1 MTPVVEATPVLV
13 GIICFVILAILIVL
27 RMSIAFSM
35 AFVGFAGVAYFVSF
49 DAALTKLG
57 VVAFDTVSSYDLAT
71 LPLFLLMANTL
82 FAAGMGKDLY
92 TLAARWIGHLR
103 GGLAMATIGGCAIFA
118 AVSASSMATA
128 ATLGLVSLPEMK
140 KREYDPGLA
149 TGTVIAGGTLG
160 ATIPPSGVLIIY
172 GIFTQNSISQLFMA
186 GIIPGIVQAAMYCA
200 AIYLIARR
208 NPRIAP
214 GGPRYS
220 YRERVAAF
228 KDVWDTVFLI
238 VLVIGGMLIGLF
250 TATEAAAVGAAG
262 AIAISTVRR
271 RLTIQSF
278 QKALL
283 DTLKT
288 TGMIYAILIGAMMF
302 NALCALTTI
311 PNWLANSVAGLA
323 VPPVVTMLLIIIAY
337 LIIGGPMDG
346 QAMMLLTLPIFL
358 PIVTALGYDQIWFG
372 VMIARMVEIA
382 MISPPLGMNI
392 FVIQGVAQ
400 DVPMRTIFKGL
411 VPFLA
416 ADTVQVLT
424 LLLVP
429 GIVLLLPSFMR

>member
-1 MTPVVEATPVLV
+1 VIAPVEATPILIGLV
-13 GIICFVILAILIVL
+13 AFVVLAILIIL

-35 AFVGFAGVAYFVSF
+35 ALVGFAGVAFFVSV

-57 VVAFDTVSSYDLAT
+57 VIAFDTVSSYDLAT

-82 FAAGMGKDLY
+82 FVAGMGKDLY
-92 TLAARWIGHLR
+92 NLAARWIGHLR

-128 ATLGLVSLPEMK
+128 ATLGLVALPEMK
-140 KREYDPGLA
+140 KREYDPGMA

-160 ATIPPSGVLIIY
+160 ATIPPSGILIIY
-172 GIFTQNSISQLFMA
+172 GILTQNSISQLFMA
-186 GIIPGIVQAAMYCA
+186 GFLPGFLQAALYCV
-200 AIYLIARR
+200 AIYLVARI
-208 NPRIAP
+208 NPKTAP
-214 GGPRYS
+214 GGQRYS
-220 YRERVAAF
+220 YGERFAAF
-228 KDVWDTVFLI
+228 KEVWDTIFLI

-250 TATEAAAVGAAG
+250 TATEAGAVGAAG
-262 AIAISTVRR
+262 AIAISAARR
-271 RLTIQSF
+271 RLSFQSF

-302 NALCALTTI
+302 NALCAMTTI
-311 PNWLANSVAGLA
+311 PNWLATSVAGLS
-323 VPPVVTMLLIIIAY
+323 VPPIVTMLLIIIAY

-358 PIVTALGYDQIWFG
+358 PIVTSLGYSQIWFG
-372 VMIARMVEIA
+372 VMMARMVEIA

-400 DVPMRTIFKGL
+400 DVPMRTIFRGL

-416 ADTVQVLT
+416 ADTVHVLT
-424 LLLVP
+424 LLMVP
-429 GIVLLLPSFMR
+429 GIVLLVPSFMH

>member
-1 MTPVVEATPVLV
+1 MTPVLV
-13 GIICFVILAILIVL
+13 GLVSFAVLAVLIAL

-35 AFVGFAGVAYFVSF
+35 ALVGFAGLAFLLSSS
-49 DAALTKLG
+49 AALTKLG
-57 VVAFDTVSSYDLAT
+57 VVAFDTVSSYELST

-128 ATLGLVSLPEMK
+128 ATLGLVALPEMR
-140 KREYDPGLA
+140 KRDYDPGLA

-160 ATIPPSGVLIIY
+160 ATIPPSGILIIY
-172 GIFTQNSISQLFMA
+172 GILTQNSIGQLFLA
-186 GIIPGIVQAAMYCA
+186 GFLPGVLQAAMYCA
-200 AIYLIARR
+200 AIYFIARR
-208 NPRIAP
+208 NPAIAP
-214 GGPRYS
+214 GGERYS
-220 YRERVAAF
+220 YRDRFAALGEI
-228 KDVWDTVFLI
+228 WDTVFLI
-238 VLVIGGMLIGLF
+238 VLVIGGMMIGWF

-262 AIAISTVRR
+262 AIAISALRR
-271 RLTIQSF
+271 RLSF
-278 QKALL
+278 ESFRKALL

-288 TGMIYAILIGAMMF
+288 SGIIYAILIGAMMF

-311 PNWLANSVAGLA
+311 PNWLASSIADIA
-323 VPPVVTMLLIIIAY
+323 VPPVVTMLLMLAIY
-337 LIIGGPMDG
+337 LIVGGPMDG

-358 PIVTALGYDQIWFG
+358 PIVTSLGYDQIWFG
-372 VMIARMVEIA
+372 VMMARMVEIA

-392 FVIQGVAQ
+392 FVVQGVAK
-400 DVPMRTIFKGL
+400 DVAMRTIFKGL

-416 ADTVQVLT
+416 ADTAH
-424 LLLVP
+424 
-429 GIVLLLPSFMR
+429 VLLLLFVPGFVLFLPNLLRG